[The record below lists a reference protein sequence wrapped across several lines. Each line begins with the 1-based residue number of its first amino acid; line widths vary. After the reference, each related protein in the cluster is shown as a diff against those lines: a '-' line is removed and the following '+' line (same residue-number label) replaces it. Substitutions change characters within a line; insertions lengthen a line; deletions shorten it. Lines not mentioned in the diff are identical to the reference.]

1 VTHGSRDVEV
11 SLVNTN
17 NRELLL
23 RCLETI
29 PAACEELEWHAT
41 VVDNA
46 SEDGSA
52 DLVRA
57 RFPWAS
63 LVRNERRLGFGANHN
78 QVIIPTVRDGSA
90 RYVLILNEDT
100 ELEPRA
106 VRALVCFC
114 DEDPAVGAV
123 GPVISGPDG
132 AIEQTLLRFPTPGR
146 QLLRALRLVRSD
158 ATDSGESAWL
168 NAACVLVRSE
178 ALRAVGPLDERF
190 FIFFEDTD
198 LGLRLQRAGW
208 SAAVCPAARII
219 HHGHQTVTRPSRGG
233 AMELQFLRSRY
244 LYFERHHGKPAA
256 MLVAGL
262 IRGEFAV
269 RAVKASLAA
278 VIRRDRAARTK
289 AVALLRLARYNPD
302 VPLPHELEAH
312 AKQ

>member
-1 VTHGSRDVEV
+1 MTHDSLDVEI

-29 PAACEELEWHAT
+29 PAACEGLDWHAT

-52 DLVRA
+52 DLVRE
-57 RFPWAS
+57 RFPWAA

-78 QVIIPTVRDGSA
+78 QVIVPTVRNRSA

-100 ELEPRA
+100 ELAPRTTSEL
-106 VRALVCFC
+106 VRFC
-114 DEDPAVGAV
+114 DEHPSVGAV
-123 GPVISGPDG
+123 GPTIFGPDG
-132 AIEQTLLRFPTPGR
+132 AVEPTLLKFPTPGR
-146 QLLRALRLVRSD
+146 QVLRALRLVRSD
-158 ATDSGESAWL
+158 APRSGDAAWL

-178 ALRAVGPLDERF
+178 AMSAVGPLDERF

-208 SAAVCPAARII
+208 ITAVCPAARIV
-219 HHGHQTVTRPSRGG
+219 HQGHQTVTRPSRAG

-244 LYFERHHGKPAA
+244 LYFERHHGKLAA
-256 MLVAGL
+256 LLVAWL
-262 IRGEFAV
+262 IRVEFAL
-269 RAVKASLAA
+269 RAVKASIGA
-278 VIRRDRAARTK
+278 VIRRDGAARAK
-289 AVALLRLARYNPD
+289 ASVLLKLARYDPGM
-302 VPLPHELEAH
+302 PLPHELPA
-312 AKQ
+312 APRR

>member
-17 NRELLL
+17 NRELLR

-29 PAACEELEWHAT
+29 PAACEGLEWHAT

-46 SEDGSA
+46 STDGSA
-52 DLVRA
+52 DLVQES
-57 RFPWAS
+57 FPWAR
-63 LVRNERRLGFGANHN
+63 LLRNERRLGFGANHN
-78 QVIIPTVRDGSA
+78 QVIVPAIRDGSA
-90 RYVLILNEDT
+90 RYILILNEDT
-100 ELEPRA
+100 ELEARA
-106 VRALVCFC
+106 TTELARFC
-114 DEDPAVGAV
+114 DQHPRVGAV
-123 GPVISGPDG
+123 GPVISRPDG
-132 AIEQTLLRFPTPGR
+132 EVEQTLLRFPTPGR
-146 QLLRALRLVRSD
+146 QLLRTLRLGQSD
-158 ATDSGESAWL
+158 ATRSAPAWL
-168 NAACVLVRSE
+168 NAACVLVRTE

-198 LGLRLQRAGW
+198 LGLRLQQAGW
-208 SAAVCPAARII
+208 SAAVSPAARII

>member
-1 VTHGSRDVEV
+1 VTHDSRDVEI

-17 NRELLL
+17 NRELLR
-23 RCLETI
+23 RCLETV
-29 PAACEELEWHAT
+29 PAACEGLDWHAT

-52 DLVRA
+52 DLVRE

-100 ELEPRA
+100 ELQPRA
-106 VRALVCFC
+106 VRALVRFC

-123 GPVISGPDG
+123 GPVMSGPDG

-208 SAAVCPAARII
+208 SAAVCPAARIV
-219 HHGHQTVTRPSRGG
+219 HHGHQTVTRPSG
-233 AMELQFLRSRY
+233 AGVMELQFLRSRY

-256 MLVAGL
+256 LFVAWL
-262 IRGEFAV
+262 IRGEFAI
-269 RAVKASLAA
+269 RAAKASLRAA
-278 VIRRDRAARTK
+278 IGRQRAARAK
-289 AVALLRLARYNPD
+289 ASVLMKLARYDPQT
-302 VPLPHELEAH
+302 PLPHELPARRE
-312 AKQ
+312 